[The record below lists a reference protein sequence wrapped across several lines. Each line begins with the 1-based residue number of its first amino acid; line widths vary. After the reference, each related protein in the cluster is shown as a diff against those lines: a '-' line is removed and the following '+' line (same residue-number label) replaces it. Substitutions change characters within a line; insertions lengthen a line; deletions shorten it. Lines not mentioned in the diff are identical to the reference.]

1 MKLKTVQ
8 ARMFRNILDS
18 TEVEIEEKVTCLV
31 GKNESGKSAFLNA
44 LWRLNPAREKP
55 EFSVR
60 DQYPAWLEK
69 RHRNEGVDQKAFE
82 PIEVRLEWEP
92 ADVKAMDEKFGP
104 GVVTAGTALRLW
116 KNYDNGFRW
125 EGGCN
130 EHRAVE
136 NFVAGNLGSA
146 TKRAE
151 YAKVA
156 DFESLKAKL
165 VEDAG
170 EGTEAEEERAAY
182 KTAQSALQKLFG
194 KETSFDD
201 LAWGV
206 ATGRIPK
213 FFYFADYSKLPY
225 SVKIRDVLKDGD
237 LGDSSD
243 ATARALLMLGGTE
256 ADYMLNPDY
265 ELRKRELENVA
276 NVLTDDVN
284 NYWSQNPELRVQ
296 PDITQRTVAN
306 HQGQQSV
313 LDELK
318 LRIWDNRHMLSLP
331 FNEHSAGFQ
340 WFFSFLAAFSEFER
354 SDPPV
359 VILLDEPAVG
369 LHAKAQAD
377 FLRFIEERL
386 TKRCQVIYTTH
397 SPFMVEPG
405 RLERVR
411 LVEDHGKAEGAV
423 VSSNVLTR
431 DRATLFPLQGA
442 LGYDLV
448 QHLFV
453 APNNLVVEGTSDYAY
468 LKIISD
474 YLLSK
479 GRAGLDPKWSIVP
492 VGGADLI
499 PTFVALLGNHL
510 DVTVLLD
517 SRKEG
522 NQRLAKLAKDGYLD
536 EHRIILIGEI
546 LDRKIADI
554 EDLFEESEYLALYN
568 AAFGTTVK
576 SSDLKGRDPI
586 VARLARNEGVDRFD
600 HGRPADVLLRERVA
614 FLSKLSDTTLQRF
627 ETLCER
633 INGTLGK
640 MGGTK

>member
-1 MKLKTVQ
+1 MKLKTVRV
-8 ARMFRNILDS
+8 RMFRNFLDS
-18 TEVEIEEKVTCLV
+18 TEVKIEEKVTCLV

-55 EFSVR
+55 ELSVP

-69 RHRNEGVDQKAFE
+69 RHRNEGIDQEAFE
-82 PIEVRLEWEP
+82 PIEVCLEWESV
-92 ADVKAMDEKFGP
+92 DVKAIDEKFGT
-104 GVVTAGTALRLW
+104 GVVTTGTELSLW
-116 KNYDNGFRW
+116 KSYAGGFRW
-125 EGGCN
+125 KSGCN
-130 EHRAVE
+130 EQKAVE
-136 NFVAGNLGSA
+136 NFVGEHLGSA

-156 DFESLKAKL
+156 DFQSLQAKL
-165 VEDAG
+165 AEDAG
-170 EGTEAEEERAAY
+170 EGTEAEEDRAAY
-182 KTAQSALQKLFG
+182 KTAQSALQMLFG
-194 KETSFDD
+194 KETSYGDVV
-201 LAWGV
+201 WRV
-206 ATGRIPK
+206 AYGRIPK
-213 FFYFADYSKLPY
+213 FFYFAEYSALPY
-225 SVKIRDVLKDGD
+225 TVKIREVLGDGELKD
-237 LGDSSD
+237 SE
-243 ATARALLMLGGTE
+243 ATARALLMLAGAE

-265 ELRKRELENVA
+265 DRRKRELENVA

-284 NYWSQNPELRVQ
+284 KYWSQSPELRVQ
-296 PDITQRTVAN
+296 PDITQRTVVS

-340 WFFSFLAAFSEFER
+340 WFFSFLAAFSEFEH

-377 FLRFIEERL
+377 FLRFIDERL

-411 LVEDHGKAEGAV
+411 LVEDHGKEEGAV
-423 VSSNVLTR
+423 VSSDVLTR

-453 APNNLVVEGTSDYAY
+453 AENNLVVEGTSDYAY
-468 LKIISD
+468 LKLISD
-474 YLLSK
+474 YLLAQ
-479 GRAGLDPKWSIVP
+479 GRTGLNPKWSIVP

-522 NQRLAKLAKDGYLD
+522 NQRLARLAKDGYLD

-546 LDRKIADI
+546 LDRKSADI
-554 EDLFEESEYLALYN
+554 EDLFEESEYLMLYN
-568 AAFGTTVK
+568 KAFGKTVK
-576 SSDLKGRDPI
+576 SGDLKGQDSI

-600 HGRPADVLLRERVA
+600 HGRPADVLLRDRDA
-614 FLSKLSDTTLQRF
+614 ILSKLSDATLQRF

-640 MGGTK
+640 TGAAK